1 MKPQTKE
8 KVTNSNVNT
17 NNNNIK
23 VDVKVEH
30 PKKRAYNRKKK
41 PNWILK
47 AIVLALIGLAIT
59 LILNYIMSDKGGEGK
74 PAVIED
80 RSTQIQ
86 PNN

>member
-1 MKPQTKE
+1 MKEQTKE
-8 KVTNSNVNT
+8 KIANSNINT

-23 VDVKVEH
+23 VDVKVGH
-30 PKKRAYNRKKK
+30 PKKRAYNKKQK

-47 AIVLALIGLAIT
+47 AIVVALIGLAIT
-59 LILNYIMSDKGGEGK
+59 LALNYIMSDKGGEGK

-80 RSTQIQ
+80 RSTQVQ